1 MTLSTLNQNLTWR
14 VSKLL
19 NHGQR
24 GTGVGLINTVH
35 RRKDGSLYPVEINLQ
50 IFDYG
55 GEKLCLA
62 LVVDLTEHR
71 AMKEELQE
79 KEATLSAIMDS
90 ARDAIVM
97 LDGQGNV
104 TFWNLAAEQLFGYS
118 REEILGKDMHRL
130 VVPDE
135 PLQLIIRLSSIFS

>member
-1 MTLSTLNQNLTWR
+1 M
-14 VSKLL
+14 
-19 NHGQR
+19 
-24 GTGVGLINTVH
+24 
-35 RRKDGSLYPVEINLQ
+35 EINLQ
-50 IFDYG
+50 LFDYG

-130 VVPDE
+130 VVLDE
-135 PLQLIIRLSSIFS
+135 HIYKLYSQAFKHFQLTGQDNAVGRTMELKARHIKTGGSLM